1 MQKTTRRKGTPHL
14 KLRGRTYHAVMEIP
28 KDLRKRLGK
37 RRFMATLGTDSLQ
50 VAQRRVVRQI
60 AMWRKQITEARGEGG
75 DANEDD
81 PAYWRRALRNAK
93 DEHQRQMNSLEGDI
107 YHTRNHAKI
116 SLSIVEFRDFS
127 NLRPRN
133 YPLP

>member
-1 MQKTTRRKGTPHL
+1 M
-14 KLRGRTYHAVMEIP
+14 
-28 KDLRKRLGK
+28 
-37 RRFMATLGTDSLQ
+37 GTDSLQ

-93 DEHQRQMNSLEGDI
+93 EVTDPARF
-107 YHTRNHAKI
+107 I
-116 SLSIVEFRDFS
+116 SPPAWKYWDRTLRLQKPAENCRFRG
-127 NLRPRN
+127 
-133 YPLP
+133 

>member
-81 PAYWRRALRNAK
+81 PAHWRRALRNAK
-93 DEHQRQMNSLEGDI
+93 DDKQRQIILDEIEWKATTLARSM
-107 YHTRNHAKI
+107 
-116 SLSIVEFRDFS
+116 FRKS
-127 NLRPRN
+127 A
-133 YPLP
+133 